1 MYSLCSIIFYRSV
14 LYILLFSIILLLIIK
29 LPTSSSNVHYCN
41 EYISNYVTVYFILY
55 SGLFNRCIGLLNR
68 LQLCSSVA
76 CTLYISIVHC
86 TSALYTVQC
95 TLYIV
100 HQHCTS
106 ALYTVHQHCTLY
118 ISIVHCTNHW

>member
-55 SGLFNRCIGLLNR
+55 SGLFKRRIGLLNR

-86 TSALYTVQC
+86 TSALYTIHQHC
-95 TLYIV
+95 TLHIYIV
-100 HQHCTS
+100 HCTS
-106 ALYTVHQHCTLY
+106 ALYTVQITVCG
-118 ISIVHCTNHW
+118 VV